1 MVMFIFCFRPEVSSF
16 FFKDLF
22 QKIKIDKA
30 EI

>member
-1 MVMFIFCFRPEVSSF
+1 MVMFIFCFRPEVSF
-16 FFKDLF
+16 FLKDLF